1 MFRAQSARWF
11 EIITT
16 RDDFAR
22 VLQALAGTGAA
33 QLEARPLEEDTRPVL
48 PRLEAFHEEFAAL
61 EKTYGLY
68 WPEVEGTVL
77 SEIVNPVEAL
87 GTALATLRL
96 WADEAAPT
104 IARVQALEAEAAEL
118 GLVARLVAATGAGF
132 PFARMPAA
140 AGKGLARAV
149 WFLPGADR
157 HDTGADGVLSATI
170 AVSEGLFVIAL
181 AGPGELE
188 GFEAA
193 MSARQGVRV
202 PIPGFLSED
211 AADHGGQ
218 IAEAQA
224 RNMRAQVEAC
234 DQLNRLAARQ
244 RLDEV
249 LSRIAVLKWLYD
261 NIGDVQATERT
272 IRITGWTK
280 SRTGARLRQA
290 LDAVGANYVLS
301 VAEQGANGAAPVFL
315 FNPRW
320 LAGFEFFPRLLGM
333 PGRGEADPSLAAAV
347 IAPVMFGFM
356 FGDVGQGA
364 VLVAVGFLL
373 RKRLPLLGLLIPG
386 GIAAM
391 LFGVLFGSVFS
402 REDVIPALW
411 LHPLNEPVT
420 VLAVALAMGVVFLV
434 AGIALDVLQAVWQG
448 VLAGWLRQH
457 GGIVLSYLGLIAAWW
472 LPAMLWTL
480 PLGIALAVLG
490 ARDAQGRLTGM
501 AVAAALGEY
510 VESLMRL
517 FVSTV
522 SFVRVGA
529 FALAHAGLSAA
540 IIGIAEA
547 AGGVGY
553 LVIWLLGNLLI
564 LALEGLVTGI
574 QTTRLILFEFF
585 TRFYHAGGREFRPL
599 SVPDFHSRKH
609 EGNRT

>member
-1 MFRAQSARWF
+1 MLRARVTRWF

-16 RDDFAR
+16 REDFAR
-22 VLQALAGTGAA
+22 VMQALAHTGAA

-48 PRLEAFHEEFAAL
+48 PRLEAFHEEFAAI

-77 SEIVNPVEAL
+77 SELKNPVQALDQAL
-87 GTALATLRL
+87 GILKR
-96 WADEAAPT
+96 WAVRAQPV
-104 IARVQALEAEAAEL
+104 IAQVQALETEAAEL
-118 GLVARLVAATGAGF
+118 ALVGRLIAATGAGF
-132 PFARMPAA
+132 PFARMPASA
-140 AGKGLARAV
+140 ASKLARAV
-149 WFLPGADR
+149 YFLPGEDR
-157 HDTGADGVLSATI
+157 YDPSGDDVLAAEVATP
-170 AVSEGLFVIAL
+170 EGLFVIAL
-181 AGPGELE
+181 ADQAQMT

-193 MSARQGVRV
+193 MSARKGVRV
-202 PIPGFLSED
+202 VIPPFLGDDPASHASRI
-211 AADHGGQ
+211 AA
-218 IAEAQA
+218 AEAE
-224 RNMRAQVEAC
+224 NMRAQIAAC
-234 DQLNRLAARQ
+234 NRLNHMAVRY
-244 RLDEV
+244 RLAEV
-249 LSRIAVLKWLYD
+249 LSQIAVLKWLYD

-280 SRTGARLRQA
+280 SQTGARLRRA
-290 LDAVGANYVLS
+290 LDAAGANYVLS
-301 VAEQGANGAAPVFL
+301 VAARDADGNTPVFL

-320 LAGFEFFPRLLGM
+320 LAAFEFFPRLLGM
-333 PGRGEADPSLAAAV
+333 PGRGEADPSAV
-347 IAPVMFGFM
+347 TALMAPVMFGFM

-364 VLVAVGFLL
+364 VLVAIGVYL
-373 RKRLPLLGLLIPG
+373 RKRLPLLALLIPG

-391 LFGVLFGSVFS
+391 FFGVLFGSVFS
-402 REDVIPALW
+402 REDIIPALW

-420 VLAVALAMGVVFLV
+420 VLAVALAMGVVFLLV
-434 AGIALDVLQAVWQG
+434 GIALDILQAAWQG
-448 VLAGWLRQH
+448 VLAGWLMKH
-457 GGIVLSYLGLIAAWW
+457 GGIVLAYLGLIAAWW
-472 LPAMLWTL
+472 LPAALWAL
-480 PLGIALAVLG
+480 PLGIALALLG
-490 ARDAQGRLTGM
+490 ARGGEGRATGM

-517 FVSTV
+517 FVSSV
-522 SFVRVGA
+522 SFARVGA

-553 LVIWLLGNLLI
+553 LVIWFIGNVLI
-564 LALEGLVTGI
+564 IALEGLVTGI